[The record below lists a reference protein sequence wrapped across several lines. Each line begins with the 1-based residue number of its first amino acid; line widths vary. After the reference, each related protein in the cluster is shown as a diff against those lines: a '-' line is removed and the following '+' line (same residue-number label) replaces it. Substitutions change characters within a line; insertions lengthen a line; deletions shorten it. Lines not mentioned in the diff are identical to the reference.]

1 MRLPGYLAAIV
12 LLLLFGFAS
21 ARAASSPELHV
32 FSGEVKSVDP
42 TRKII
47 TIESGGK
54 TFVFHV
60 TPETKI
66 TSSVGYIRLETIR
79 RGQGAAIVMRLGPGN
94 IGIATKIQIA

>member
-1 MRLPGYLAAIV
+1 MRLPGHLAAI
-12 LLLLFGFAS
+12 LFLLLFRFAS
-21 ARAASSPELHV
+21 ARAAPSPELHV

-42 TRKII
+42 ARKTI

-54 TFVFHV
+54 SFVFQV

-79 RGQGAAIVMRLGPGN
+79 RGQGAVIVMRLGPGS
-94 IGIATKIQIA
+94 IGIATKI